1 MTNGNFK
8 YIINSALLRVFL
20 CARFAKGLKM
30 LDLKKLLDGSLNGI
44 DFSLSLDDCSF
55 IEDGVS
61 GVAEASGR
69 VTNHSGLILL
79 SGSVVP
85 NLRVCCAR
93 CGSEY
98 LYNTPVALN
107 AKITD
112 KLANE
117 DEDEFIIMQDF
128 AIDIEDIVRT
138 ALILELPTRF
148 LCKEDCKGLC
158 VKCGAN
164 LNEST
169 CNCETRERDSRW
181 DVLKDYFD

>member
-1 MTNGNFK
+1 
-8 YIINSALLRVFL
+8 
-20 CARFAKGLKM
+20 M
-30 LDLKKLLDGSLNGI
+30 LDLKKLLDGSLQSI
-44 DFSLSLDDCSF
+44 DFSLSLDDCLF
-55 IEDGVS
+55 VDDALS
-61 GVAEASGR
+61 GKANASGR
-69 VTNHSGLILL
+69 ITNHSGLILL

-85 NLRVCCAR
+85 ELQVTCAR
-93 CGSEY
+93 CGKEY
-98 LYNTPVALN
+98 VYNTPVALN

-148 LCKEDCKGLC
+148 LCSEDCKGLC
-158 VKCGAN
+158 VKCGVN
-164 LNEST
+164 LNEGS
-169 CNCETRERDSRW
+169 CSCETKERDSRW